1 MINSKALSL
10 PLVSTGSFTKK
21 YVNILMLFFP
31 ITSFVLVPAV
41 PGTTIITVLSALL
54 MITIPLSTYLKEEKG
69 AFFLELTYF
78 FCVIIVLSFISQFMN
93 LVTHLKLS
101 ADLILINKNDFT
113 KTFYRPSHITQTASL
128 IMAFIIYGLSKH

>member
-1 MINSKALSL
+1 MICSKALSL
-10 PLVSTGSFTKK
+10 PVARTGSFTKK

-54 MITIPLSTYLKEEKG
+54 MIMIPLSTVLKEEKG
-69 AFFLELTYF
+69 AFFVELSYF
-78 FCVIIVLSFISQFMN
+78 FCIIIVLSFVSQFMN

-101 ADLILINKNDFT
+101 DDLILINKNNFT
-113 KTFYRPSHITQTASL
+113 K
-128 IMAFIIYGLSKH
+128 